1 MLLSWPF
8 CWQELSVQFHLS
20 GLEGSWVRKW
30 KTWHYPFSNNPD
42 EPSVLFRTV
51 PKWLW
56 STFTQATVL
65 HFSKTTVSSQ
75 DNKRLI
81 LDTGKLCISPGPI
94 FYHWDRNTV
103 LNTFY
108 IRVLRTVHPE
118 SRQSIFHNV
127 LTCSSWNKYR
137 VFLNYIIQFQNS
149 HKYMESIFISCLK
162 PKKSNNKTI
171 MDQDGWKAVLK

>member
-42 EPSVLFRTV
+42 APSVLFRTV

-149 HKYMESIFISCLK
+149 HKYKESIFISCL
-162 PKKSNNKTI
+162 N
-171 MDQDGWKAVLK
+171 